1 MFNEKTLIVNSECI
15 KDFSEMNQLMG
26 TQEFVCSEVNIETCY
41 SETDRS
47 ATNDYR
53 FVDSI
58 IQNSKKDFYIIKKFY
73 RTVKKADLEETN
85 VMIPKQFL
93 GAYKT
98 HNEMD
103 VEQLKRIRQHIEDR
117 KGAPMADFDLE
128 CTLSMYKGKSIF
140 SMQEELN
147 LFNEIEF

>member
-1 MFNEKTLIVNSECI
+1 MEL
-15 KDFSEMNQLMG
+15 LMG
-26 TQEFVCSEVNIETCY
+26 PQEFVCSEVNIERCY
-41 SETDRS
+41 SESNRC

-58 IQNSKKDFYIIKKFY
+58 IHNSKKDFYIIKKFF
-73 RTVKKADLEETN
+73 RTVKKANATEEEERD

-103 VEQLKRIRQHIEDR
+103 VEQLKRIR
-117 KGAPMADFDLE
+117 
-128 CTLSMYKGKSIF
+128 
-140 SMQEELN
+140 
-147 LFNEIEF
+147 